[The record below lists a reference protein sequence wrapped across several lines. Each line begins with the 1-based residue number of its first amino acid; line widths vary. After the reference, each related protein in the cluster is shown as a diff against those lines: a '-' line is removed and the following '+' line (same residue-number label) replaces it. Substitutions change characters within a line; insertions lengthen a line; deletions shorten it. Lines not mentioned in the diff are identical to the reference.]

1 MSIGQSDTSKKLDA
15 TAATLAARSA
25 QREHAVVSHSAT
37 AHPVMT
43 PDRPL
48 LVPIPEAR
56 RQLGGLGKTAF
67 YAAAKRHNM
76 KTVRV
81 GGRCMVPW
89 AEIERV
95 VAKLMSVG
103 CVAPA
108 QAQRARELGV
118 KSVKARRA
126 RRGSSP

>member
-43 PDRPL
+43 ADRPL
-48 LVPIPEAR
+48 LVPIPEAC
-56 RQLGGLGKTAF
+56 RQFGGIKKTAF
-67 YAAAKRHNM
+67 YGLAKRHDI
-76 KTVRV
+76 KLVRV
-81 GGRCMVPW
+81 GGRSMCLTS
-89 AEIERV
+89 EIERV
-95 VAKLMSVG
+95 VAELMADCG
-103 CVAPA
+103 AA
-108 QAQRARELGV
+108 DQAERARDLAS

-126 RRGSSP
+126 RRGSST